1 MNALRVVRGA
11 PSEAELAAVVAS
23 ITALQAAV
31 DDAPPADASV
41 RPSAWSDRAR
51 VTRGAGG
58 LTGARGWRLTD
69 R

>member
-23 ITALQAAV
+23 ISALQAAG
-31 DDAPPADASV
+31 DDVAPAGKEV
-41 RPSAWSDRAR
+41 RQSEWSDRSR
-51 VTRGAGG
+51 VTRGAWT
-58 LTGARGWRLTD
+58 LTGARGWRLTS